1 MDTSKTVEVLVITY
15 IGGRGSLWGGAL
27 AAFPFSTAMEMV
39 RSSLATLPGSNL
51 IIYGL
56 FLILTMVY
64 YPGGVAQL
72 YWNFF
77 TRSKNRVIRKL
88 VNRPS
93 SSKDSNGQTETLSR
107 SER

>member
-1 MDTSKTVEVLVITY
+1 
-15 IGGRGSLWGGAL
+15 
-27 AAFPFSTAMEMV
+27 
-39 RSSLATLPGSNL
+39 
-51 IIYGL
+51 
-56 FLILTMVY
+56 MVY

-93 SSKDSNGQTETLSR
+93 SSKDSNRRKETLNR
-107 SER
+107 RER